1 MPPMTYTNLP
11 ANEWLKEIR
20 LDKAWQQSKVERITE
35 DLGKGR
41 RVTQSYLAKIE
52 KGTQELAGVDPF
64 RLEAI
69 RFAYDIPHEIWEEKT
84 GVRIPSAA
92 RFDVGLKSHPP
103 PLLLEPTVRHK
114 PNIVVL
120 PVRALADAGT
130 PHQSTDNNLGD
141 YIMPRENYRNGLEI
155 FVADGQS
162 MSRTDIEGIQNQDTL
177 IVDVQDFQLRDNK
190 VYVVCDEAG
199 GYTVKRVRNWNGQWW
214 LTSDN
219 SKFPPFQMD
228 EAKIVGRVVKVES
241 ERDF

>member
-1 MPPMTYTNLP
+1 MMLITMDTIKQRKISPPWARRLRARREELGYT
-11 ANEWLKEIR
+11 
-20 LDKAWQQSKVERITE
+20 QE
-35 DLGKGR
+35 DVVSAGGDVFSQRTVSHL
-41 RVTQSYLAKIE
+41 E
-52 KGTQELAGVDPF
+52 KGTSPLEGLGLAK
-64 RLEAI
+64 AA
-69 RFAYDIPHEIWEEKT
+69 AYAKALRWDLQDLQNET
-84 GVRIPSAA
+84 GINL
-92 RFDVGLKSHPP
+92 GLTSQPP
-103 PLLLEPTVRHK
+103 PLLLEPTVKHK
-114 PNIVVL
+114 PDIVIL
-120 PVRALADAGT
+120 PIRALADAGT
-130 PHQSTDNNLGD
+130 PHQSINTDLGD

-162 MSRTDIEGIQNQDTL
+162 MRRTEIEGIHDQDTL